1 MAAAAAATVT
11 VAACTRRDEAQ
22 ALRGDR
28 DGATLGAAGPVPSAA
43 PLPSHEPIDP
53 AAADA
58 AHLAP
63 VTLVSTRVVEGG
75 TPVRDPDEP
84 ILDDARTR
92 AARCFTGLPARGPR
106 TRTATVA
113 LTVIP
118 TGTVS
123 RAEVRSADT
132 AEPFVIDCLR
142 RLGQDLK
149 LTELPSRMAD
159 GGSAGLRTYAIEVTV
174 VASDH

>member
-1 MAAAAAATVT
+1 MAAAAAVVT
-11 VAACTRRDEAQ
+11 SAACTRREEVQ

-43 PLPSHEPIDP
+43 SLPSHEPIDP

-63 VTLVSTRVVEGG
+63 VTLVSTRVGEGG
-75 TPVRDPDEP
+75 TKVSDPDEP

-92 AARCFTGLPARGPR
+92 AARCFTGLRAGGPR

-142 RLGQDLK
+142 RLGQDLR
-149 LTELPSRMAD
+149 LAELPSRMAD